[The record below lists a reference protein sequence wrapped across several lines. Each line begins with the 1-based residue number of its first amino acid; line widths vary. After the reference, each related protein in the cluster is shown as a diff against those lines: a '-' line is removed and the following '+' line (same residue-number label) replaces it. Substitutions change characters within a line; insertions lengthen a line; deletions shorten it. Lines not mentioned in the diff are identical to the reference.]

1 MVPGQ
6 TDLEAYFN
14 DIGEMSKR
22 EKEAYSLLS
31 YALVAGQLRPASVQE
46 YQAMRDAQ
54 QLLDDSSEESEP
66 VNSQGDDDRLEREN
80 ERLRSKNKELVAMM
94 SGALSGEKAN
104 SKQIHLLQH
113 QIELQEKELSD
124 LREAVYVLKNGSG
137 SEPPVDEST
146 RYPYL
151 TSGKIISFGGHE
163 TWLKE
168 MRRKLPNVIFVAPS
182 SLPNTD
188 LIRGADAVWLQTN
201 CMSHADFFRIINIVR
216 HNGVP
221 LCVCQQKSYANGH
234 EKVVQCQHGQ
244 VFLRGGTACRNAKDL
259 VLRNAKNTI
268 SGEHSEKMR
277 GEVLNFWCSF

>member
-221 LCVCQQKSYANGH
+221 LRYFSFAGV
-234 EKVVQCQHGQ
+234 EKCSEQ
-244 VFLRGGTACRNAKDL
+244 L
-259 VLRNAKNTI
+259 VR
-268 SGEHSEKMR
+268 
-277 GEVLNFWCSF
+277 SFM